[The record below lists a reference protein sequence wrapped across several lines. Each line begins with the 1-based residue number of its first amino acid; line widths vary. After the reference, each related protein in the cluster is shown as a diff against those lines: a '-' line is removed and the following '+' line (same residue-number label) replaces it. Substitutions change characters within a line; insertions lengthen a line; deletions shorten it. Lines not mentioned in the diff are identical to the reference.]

1 MPQWIYGRPADF
13 LPRGR
18 IGLLIIGPVL
28 YLMVGVS
35 CQGNTESDLSQH
47 PVAEAALSV
56 IESRSDRA
64 AVKNQDGIDHLIW
77 GHWRKAAADFRRA
90 IKANPD
96 LAEPHFNLALALV
109 QLGKDSEAMV
119 HFRTARVIAPNDER
133 IAGSEIL
140 NRYLN

>member
-1 MPQWIYGRPADF
+1 MESP
-13 LPRGR
+13 LRGR
-18 IGLLIIGPVL
+18 IRLLFIGLVFF
-28 YLMVGVS
+28 LMVGVS
-35 CQGNTESDLSQH
+35 CQGNTESDLSQS

-77 GHWRKAAADFRRA
+77 GHWRKAAADFHRA
-90 IKANPD
+90 IEADPD
-96 LAEPHFNLALALV
+96 LAEPHFNLALTLV
-109 QLGKDSEAMV
+109 QLGNDSEATD
-119 HFRTARVIAPNDER
+119 HFHTARKMAPDDER